1 MSTPLKSVQIGS
13 IQFRF
18 YSTHF
23 NSIPFNAIQIQI
35 KSIQTIIN
43 SIQFNFSPLQ
53 VKSIVNQFNW
63 IQFQLQH
70 QFKTVQFERNSISC
84 QFQIN
89 SIHVVSKSILIQGI
103 AIQLQLNFNSI
114 SIQLSSSQWKSIFW
128 CLVISQKDP

>member
-1 MSTPLKSVQIGS
+1 MSTHLKSVKISS

-23 NSIPFNAIQIQI
+23 NSIPSNAIQIQI
-35 KSIQTIIN
+35 NSIQIRIN
-43 SIQFNFSPLQ
+43 FIQFNFSPFQ
-53 VKSIVNQFNW
+53 VKSIANQFNW

-70 QFKTVQFERNSISC
+70 RFKTVQFECNSISC

-103 AIQLQLNFNSI
+103 AIQLQFNFNSS
-114 SIQLSSSQWKSIFW
+114 SIKLHSSQCKSILW
-128 CLVISQKDP
+128 CLVIVQKDP